1 MSEIHIKIIASK
13 LFQNVHIESFGSLER
28 DYKVDNIL
36 FKINTL
42 ILKGDY
48 IRTLIVS
55 NKIHKN
61 NLNIETFELLKI
73 TFYKLMIKNYIHE
86 KKFL

>member
-1 MSEIHIKIIASK
+1 MSETHIKIIASK
-13 LFQNVHIESFGSLER
+13 LFSNVHIESFGSLER

-48 IRTLIVS
+48 IRTLLLVIKFI
-55 NKIHKN
+55 KI
-61 NLNIETFELLKI
+61 I
-73 TFYKLMIKNYIHE
+73 
-86 KKFL
+86 

>member
-36 FKINTL
+36 FKIKTL

-48 IRTLIVS
+48 IRTLLLVIKFI
-55 NKIHKN
+55 KI
-61 NLNIETFELLKI
+61 I
-73 TFYKLMIKNYIHE
+73 
-86 KKFL
+86 